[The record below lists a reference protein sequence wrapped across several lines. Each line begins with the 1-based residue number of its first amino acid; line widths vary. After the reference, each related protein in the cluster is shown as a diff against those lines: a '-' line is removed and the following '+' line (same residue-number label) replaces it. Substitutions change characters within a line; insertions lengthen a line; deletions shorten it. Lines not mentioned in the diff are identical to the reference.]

1 MLGTQG
7 QLVPPLICAW
17 PSTAPPPPQENPGLK
32 PQESPT
38 GVHEVL
44 IFPLIFPLILHPG
57 AMQRLW

>member
-44 IFPLIFPLILHPG
+44 IFPLILHPG